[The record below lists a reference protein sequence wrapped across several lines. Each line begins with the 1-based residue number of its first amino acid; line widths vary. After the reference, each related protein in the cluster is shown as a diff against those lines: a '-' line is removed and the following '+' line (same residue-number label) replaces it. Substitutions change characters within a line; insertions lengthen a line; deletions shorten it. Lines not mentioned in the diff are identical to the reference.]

1 MVKNSRTLLKKM
13 RFLKS
18 KKPKVGLAL
27 GSGSARGLAHIG
39 VLKVLK
45 TEGIPIDVVTGTS
58 IGALIGSIYA
68 AGREVKTL
76 EKLVLNTDW
85 KKTVALFLP
94 TLSKSGLVNGR
105 KVEAL
110 LKTFVGNKKFEELQ
124 CPFAAVATDIESGEE
139 IVIAQGDLIRAI
151 RASISLPGIFTPV
164 RYGDRFLVDG
174 GMVDPIPADV
184 ARRMGAD
191 IVIAVNVIPDV
202 EKKVK
207 AVRIRKISSQKSKER
222 KAKGFLKAIRGG
234 GAPNI
239 FQVLLRTI
247 NIMECEIAK
256 ARLKEAD
263 IIIEPDIER
272 IRLIDFYRGKEAI
285 SAGEKAT
292 QGALPQIKRLI
303 KRR

>member
-1 MVKNSRTLLKKM
+1 M
-13 RFLKS
+13 RFFKR
-18 KKPKVGLAL
+18 KRPKVGLAL

-39 VLKVLK
+39 ALKVLK
-45 TEGIPIDVVTGTS
+45 EEGIPIDVVTGTS

-68 AGREVKTL
+68 ADREINAL
-76 EKLVLNTDW
+76 EELVLNTDW
-85 KKTVALFLP
+85 KKTAALFLP
-94 TLSKSGLVNGR
+94 TLSRSGLVNGR

-110 LKTFVGNKKFEELQ
+110 LKTFVGDKRFEELK
-124 CPFAAVATDIESGEE
+124 CSFAVVATDIESGEE
-139 IVIAQGDLIRAI
+139 IVITQGDLIRAV

-164 RYGDRFLVDG
+164 RYGNRFLVDG

-207 AVRIRKISSQKSKER
+207 AVRIRKISSQKSKEE
-222 KAKGFLKAIRGG
+222 KTKGFLRAIKGG

-247 NIMECEIAK
+247 NIMEREIAK
-256 ARLKEAD
+256 TRLKEAD

-272 IRLIDFYRGKEAI
+272 IRLIDFYKGKEAI
-285 SAGEKAT
+285 LAGEKAT
-292 QGALPQIKRLI
+292 RDALPKIRRLI
-303 KRR
+303 KG